1 MNKKKGTWS
10 KKRRANIDD
19 DDNGKSNKK
28 RRSQRMS
35 SKPDDK
41 SADDATPRKDR
52 IGNDNDELLE
62 EDLEDETLFDLMGDE
77 GEDSDSDSED
87 DGDDDDG
94 QDASSS
100 SRNNR
105 SKNYFCT
112 RKSEPYCQ
120 QNGLPPGSQEIID
133 DFTSDMNAKLG
144 NTAFKRHARL
154 NWSTDV
160 EAKAEYENIWREL
173 MEVIGDLIGKLERK
187 SEELDVSWCDPKIA
201 LPQTYIDGELPV
213 SMFMHFCPQ
222 ELCNTTLGGAHPALY
237 RNADG
242 RIHSQTWRMKSEA
255 IGLVAYNKV
264 VKANIDPFNYDYRT
278 RVIDVFKRADLVKLI

>member
-1 MNKKKGTWS
+1 MRNQKRVHYAESYESHDSGFSSDDSLESRLMNKKKGTSS
-10 KKRRANIDD
+10 KKRIDD

-28 RRSQRMS
+28 GRSKRMS
-35 SKPDDK
+35 SRSDDK
-41 SADDATPRKDR
+41 SADDATPSKDR

-133 DFTSDMNAKLG
+133 EFTSAMNAKLG
-144 NTAFKRHARL
+144 NMAFKRHARL

-160 EAKAEYENIWREL
+160 EAKAECENIWREL
-173 MEVIGDLIGKLERK
+173 MEVTSDLIGRMTQHKSKVFRGFTTKYNVDKLVYYEVFGEMYDAISREK
-187 SEELDVSWCDPKIA
+187 QLKGGSRQKKIA
-201 LPQTYIDGELPV
+201 LIESSNPD
-213 SMFMHFCPQ
+213 
-222 ELCNTTLGGAHPALY
+222 
-237 RNADG
+237 
-242 RIHSQTWRMKSEA
+242 WK
-255 IGLVAYNKV
+255 
-264 VKANIDPFNYDYRT
+264 
-278 RVIDVFKRADLVKLI
+278 DLTDEIRG